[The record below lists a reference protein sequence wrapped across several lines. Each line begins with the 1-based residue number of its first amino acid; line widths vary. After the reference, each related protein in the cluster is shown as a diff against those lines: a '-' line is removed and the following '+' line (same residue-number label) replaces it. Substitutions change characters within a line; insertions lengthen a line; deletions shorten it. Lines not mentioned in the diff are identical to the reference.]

1 MIAGRLALFAGLL
14 GNAAGHAFLF
24 VVLPPLGRRMGL
36 TDIQTGLLLGLGAL
50 ALIVAAP
57 VWGLLAEKRGRRP
70 VLLTGFAGVAVAMAL
85 LAVVIELRLA
95 GTIAVMATF
104 VALLAVR
111 VLQSIT
117 SGGLFPAAQAY
128 MADTT
133 SADGRAGGMGRMAA
147 SFGLGSVAGAGLV
160 WLFAGIS
167 LPLGFIAIA
176 LFVAAASL
184 VCWRA
189 LPEPRRAIEVAR
201 PDVSRIEPSRI
212 WPFLLVTLLGT
223 TTYALLQAT
232 TGLRLQDTLGLT
244 PEAAAGRAG
253 ATLTAASLAM
263 VIAQGLL
270 VGRLGWK
277 PHRLMAAGG
286 LLAFAAIL
294 LLALVP
300 GYPALLVG
308 LCLMGLGLGLLLPG
322 NLAALSL
329 ATGAGAQGK
338 VAGINAVGQGL
349 GMVLGPIV
357 GTALLQKGPF
367 VPAAGAAGLL
377 ACVCLLT
384 AIVAMRLSTS
394 KETA

>member
-1 MIAGRLALFAGLL
+1 MTAGRLALFAGLL

-36 TDIQTGLLLGLGAL
+36 ADIQTGLLLGLGAL

-57 VWGLLAEKRGRRP
+57 AWGLVAEKRGRRP

-85 LAVVIELRLA
+85 LAVVVELRLA
-95 GTIAVMATF
+95 GMIAVVATF
-104 VALLAVR
+104 AALLAVR
-111 VLQSIT
+111 VLQSVT

-147 SFGLGSVAGAGLV
+147 SFGLGSVVGAGLV

-167 LPLGFIAIA
+167 LPLGFFAIA
-176 LFVAAASL
+176 LFVAVAGF

-189 LPEPRRAIEVAR
+189 LPEPRRAVEASQH
-201 PDVSRIEPSRI
+201 DASRIEPSRI
-212 WPFLLVTLLGT
+212 WPFLLVTLLGV

-263 VIAQGLL
+263 VIAQRLL

-286 LLAFAAIL
+286 ALAFAAML

-300 GYPALLVG
+300 GYPALLIG
-308 LCLMGLGLGLLLPG
+308 LCVMGLGLGLLLPG

-367 VPAAGAAGLL
+367 VPAAGAAALL

-384 AIVAMRLSTS
+384 AIVAMRLRTS